1 MILATTSPVLIG
13 SLIVSLV
20 GLIVAYDI
28 LHLFRNKKT
37 VPQLGNLPLG
47 GYAWSSTLNQEIFRN
62 GPNILTI
69 IAMAILPW
77 LLISASSTPTWMVIL
92 FDIFLF
98 FFIVTMLLPKRYAIT
113 KTSIYVD
120 GQRLDWDSIKTL
132 DSETLTSQRIVLHRL
147 GWWIFAPLPLGG
159 SSEDLVIAKDLIMK
173 AQKNEWQSIS
183 PQKIGHEEE

>member
-1 MILATTSPVLIG
+1 MVTTSPVLIG

-20 GLIVAYDI
+20 GLIVVYDM

-47 GYAWSSTLNQEIFRN
+47 GYAWSSTFNQEIFRN

-69 IAMAILPW
+69 ITMAILPW
-77 LLISASSTPTWMVIL
+77 LLISASFTPIWMVIL

-98 FFIVTMLLPKRYAIT
+98 FLIVTMLLPKRYAIT

-132 DSETLTSQRIVLHRL
+132 DSEISNSKRIVLHRL

-159 SSEDLVIAKDLIMK
+159 SREDLVIAKDLIMK
-173 AQKNEWQSIS
+173 AQKNEWQSI
-183 PQKIGHEEE
+183 PLQKTGHEEE